1 MPDHVHLLLKP
12 QPIQQCAPEVGRAS
26 EDDNSSR
33 GANDPIRASR
43 ASIEPRWISLG
54 EIVKSI
60 KSVTARQINQLR
72 QRKSGSIWMTDY
84 YERSVRDQE
93 DFRVKLQYLAK
104 NPIKAGLV
112 ESAAA
117 WDAGWV
123 NEDARKMARG

>member
-1 MPDHVHLLLKP
+1 M
-12 QPIQQCAPEVGRAS
+12 
-26 EDDNSSR
+26 
-33 GANDPIRASR
+33 
-43 ASIEPRWISLG
+43 
-54 EIVKSI
+54 KSI

-93 DFRVKLQYLAK
+93 DFRVKLQYMAK
-104 NPIKAGLV
+104 NPVKAGLV

-123 NEDARKMARG
+123 NEDARRMARG